1 VVLAVTDI
9 LALNKNMSKQK
20 ILFLFFFLS
29 GFSVVAQKNKKQEL
43 VIVGGKALTH
53 EDSVKITQL
62 FYSGLREKVVQNQTL
77 AVDYF
82 NQILQIDPANHN
94 ALYELALIYYKK
106 GDLTQ
111 AKDFAQKA
119 VTVKTD
125 NEWYWL
131 LNANIYQQQQDF
143 TLLDYALNELI
154 KLAPDKV
161 EYQFDKANALFM
173 MGKPDES
180 LSLYN
185 KLEQKVGLT
194 DQVLQGRQRIYL
206 KKGNIEKASADL
218 EQLIKNNPTDVRYY
232 LFLGD
237 LYFSN
242 HMSDKALS
250 VYQKAKELDENNPF
264 TRIAIAQIL
273 ESQKKPEQAF
283 EEIKAAFKQESLNI
297 DQKVKTIIKYFDA
310 FPDPVALKRAEEL
323 SLILTQVHPT
333 DPKSFSLY
341 GDVLYQKS
349 DYKLAQIQYEKAL
362 ALNKNIYAIWDQL
375 LRIQLFLNDSK
386 TLIAKGEEAL
396 SYFPNQYALYFYT
409 GFGYLQN
416 GNAKQAISYFNNA
429 LNFDID
435 NPSLKAQIFSGLGD
449 AYQAE
454 KRYKESVTAYE
465 QALSI
470 EPKNTYTLNNY
481 AYYLSLRN
489 EDLAKAEKMSD
500 LSNQLEPNNAAF
512 QDTYAWILFK
522 LKKYDVAKDWMQK
535 AIKNNPNSATQF
547 EHLGDIYFKQG
558 DVNNAL
564 LNWQIS
570 LQKNSKNE
578 LLQKKINEKK
588 YFD

>member
-1 VVLAVTDI
+1 MVTDI
-9 LALNKNMSKQK
+9 LALNNNMSKQK
-20 ILFLFFFLS
+20 ILFYLFFLS
-29 GFSVVAQKNKKQEL
+29 GFSVLAQKNKTPKQEI
-43 VIVGGKALTH
+43 VIVSGKQLST
-53 EDSVKITQL
+53 EDSNKVTQL

-94 ALYELALIYYKK
+94 AFYELALIYFKK

-111 AKDFAQKA
+111 AKNFAQKA
-119 VTVKTD
+119 VTIKTD

-143 TLLDYALNELI
+143 ILLDYALNELV
-154 KLAPDKV
+154 KLAPDKI

-180 LSLYN
+180 LTLYN

-206 KKGNIEKASADL
+206 KNGNIIKASADL

-242 HMSDKALS
+242 KMIDEALT

-264 TRIAIAQIL
+264 TRVAIAQIL

-297 DQKVKTIIKYFDA
+297 DQKVKIIIKYFDA
-310 FPDPVALKRAEEL
+310 FPNPTALNRAEEL
-323 SLILTQVHPT
+323 SLILTQVHST

-341 GDVLYQKS
+341 GDVLYQKQ
-349 DYKLAQIQYEKAL
+349 DFKLAQIQYEKAL
-362 ALNKNIYAIWDQL
+362 ELNKNIYAIWDQL
-375 LRIQLFLNDSK
+375 LRIQLFLNDGK
-386 TLIAKGEEAL
+386 ILIAKGEEAL

-409 GFGYLQN
+409 GFGYLQE
-416 GNAKQAISYFNNA
+416 GNAKKAISYFNNA

-435 NPSLKAQIFSGLGD
+435 NLGIKAQIFSGLGD
-449 AYQAE
+449 AYQTE
-454 KRYKESVTAYE
+454 KKYKESVIAYE
-465 QALSI
+465 QALAI

-481 AYYLSLRN
+481 AYYLSLRD

-500 LSNQLEPNNAAF
+500 LSNRLEPNNAAF
-512 QDTYAWILFK
+512 EDTYAWILFK
-522 LKKYDVAKDWMQK
+522 LKKYDAAKDWMQK

-547 EHLGDIYFKQG
+547 EHLGDIFFKQG

-564 LNWQIS
+564 INWKKS
-570 LQKNSKNE
+570 LQINSKND

-588 YFD
+588 YIE

>member
-1 VVLAVTDI
+1 M
-9 LALNKNMSKQK
+9 NKQK
-20 ILFLFFFLS
+20 ILFFLFLLS
-29 GFSVVAQKNKKQEL
+29 GFSVFAQKNKNPKQQL
-43 VIVGGKALTH
+43 VIVSGKVLTP
-53 EDSVKITQL
+53 EDSNKVTQL

-77 AVDYF
+77 AIDYF

-94 ALYELALIYYKK
+94 AFYELGMIYFKK

-119 VTVKTD
+119 VTIKTD

-143 TLLDYALNELI
+143 LLLDYALGELI

-173 MGKPDES
+173 MGKPEEA
-180 LSLYN
+180 LTLYN

-194 DQVLQGRQRIYL
+194 DQVLQGRQRIFL
-206 KKGNIEKASADL
+206 KKGNITKASADL

-242 HMSDKALS
+242 QMTDEALT

-273 ESQKKPEQAF
+273 ESQKKPEQAYD
-283 EEIKAAFKQESLNI
+283 EIKAAFKQESLNI
-297 DQKVKTIIKYFDA
+297 DQKVKIIIKYFDA
-310 FPDPVALKRAEEL
+310 FPNPIALNKAEEL

-341 GDVLYQKS
+341 GDVLYQKQ
-349 DYKLAQIQYEKAL
+349 DYKLAQTQYEKAL

-375 LRIQLFLNDSK
+375 LRIQLFLNDGK
-386 TLIAKGEEAL
+386 VLIAKGEEAL

-409 GFGYLQN
+409 GFGYLQE
-416 GNAKQAISYFNNA
+416 GNAKKAISYFNNA

-435 NPSLKAQIFSGLGD
+435 NLGIKAQIYSGLGD
-449 AYQAE
+449 AYQTE
-454 KRYKESVTAYE
+454 KRYKESVTAFE

-522 LKKYDVAKDWMQK
+522 IKKYDVAKDWMQK
-535 AIKNNPNSATQF
+535 AIINNPNSATQF
-547 EHLGDIYFKQG
+547 EHLGDIFFKKG
-558 DVNNAL
+558 DVNSAL
-564 LNWQIS
+564 LYWKKS
-570 LQKNSKNE
+570 LQINSNNE

-588 YFD
+588 YIE

>member
-1 VVLAVTDI
+1 M
-9 LALNKNMSKQK
+9 NKQK

-29 GFSVVAQKNKKQEL
+29 GFSGFAQKNKNPKQEL
-43 VIVGGKALTH
+43 IIVGGKELTP
-53 EDSVKITQL
+53 EDSNKVTQL

-77 AVDYF
+77 AIDYF
-82 NQILQIDPANHN
+82 NQILQIDPANYN
-94 ALYELALIYYKK
+94 AFYELGMIYFKR

-111 AKDFAQKA
+111 AKEFAQKA
-119 VTVKTD
+119 VTIKTD

-143 TLLDYALNELI
+143 LLLDYVLNELI
-154 KLAPDKV
+154 KLAPKKI

-173 MGKPDES
+173 MGKPDEA
-180 LSLYN
+180 LTLYN
-185 KLEQKVGLT
+185 KLEQQVGLT
-194 DQVLQGRQRIYL
+194 DPVLQGRQRIYL
-206 KKGNIEKASADL
+206 KKGNISKASADL

-242 HMSDKALS
+242 HMTVEALS

-264 TRIAIAQIL
+264 TSIAIAQIL
-273 ESQKKPEQAF
+273 ESQKKPEQAY

-297 DQKVKTIIKYFDA
+297 DQKVKIIIKYFDA
-310 FPDPVALKRAEEL
+310 FPNPVAFSKAEEL
-323 SLILTQVHPT
+323 SLILTQVHTT

-341 GDVLYQKS
+341 GDVLYQKQ

-375 LRIQLFLNDSK
+375 LRIQLFLNDGK
-386 TLIAKGEEAL
+386 ILITKGEEAL

-409 GFGYLQN
+409 GFGYLQE

-429 LNFDID
+429 LNFDI
-435 NPSLKAQIFSGLGD
+435 NNLGIKAQIFSGLGD

-454 KRYKESVTAYE
+454 NKYKESVIAYE

-489 EDLAKAEKMSD
+489 QDLVKAEKMSN

-522 LKKYDVAKDWMQK
+522 LKKHDAAKDWMQK

-547 EHLGDIYFKQG
+547 EHLGDIFFKLG

-564 LNWQIS
+564 LNWKKS
-570 LQKNSKNE
+570 LQINSKNE

-588 YFD
+588 YFE

>member
-1 VVLAVTDI
+1 
-9 LALNKNMSKQK
+9 MSKQK
-20 ILFLFFFLS
+20 ILFYLFFLS
-29 GFSVVAQKNKKQEL
+29 GFSVLAQKNKTPKQEI
-43 VIVGGKALTH
+43 VIVSGKQLST
-53 EDSVKITQL
+53 EDSNKVTQL

-94 ALYELALIYYKK
+94 AFYELALIYFKK

-111 AKDFAQKA
+111 AKNFAQKA
-119 VTVKTD
+119 VTIKTD

-143 TLLDYALNELI
+143 LLLDYALNELV
-154 KLAPDKV
+154 KLAPDKI

-180 LSLYN
+180 LTLYN

-206 KKGNIEKASADL
+206 KKGNITKASADL
-218 EQLIKNNPTDVRYY
+218 EQLIKNNPSDVRYY

-242 HMSDKALS
+242 QMTDEALT

-273 ESQKKPEQAF
+273 ESQKKPEQAY

-297 DQKVKTIIKYFDA
+297 DQKVKIIIKYFDA
-310 FPDPVALKRAEEL
+310 FPNPTALNRAEEL
-323 SLILTQVHPT
+323 SLILTQVHSI

-341 GDVLYQKS
+341 GDVLYQKQ
-349 DYKLAQIQYEKAL
+349 DYKPAQTQYEKAL
-362 ALNKNIYAIWDQL
+362 ELNKNIYAIWDQL
-375 LRIQLFLNDSK
+375 LRIQLFLNDGK
-386 TLIAKGEEAL
+386 LLIAKGEEAL

-409 GFGYLQN
+409 GFGYLQE
-416 GNAKQAISYFNNA
+416 GNAKKAISYFNNA

-435 NPSLKAQIFSGLGD
+435 NLGIKAQIFSGLGD

-454 KRYKESVTAYE
+454 KKYKESVIAYNE
-465 QALSI
+465 ALII

-512 QDTYAWILFK
+512 EDTYAWILFK
-522 LKKYDVAKDWMQK
+522 LKKYDAAKDWMQK

-547 EHLGDIYFKQG
+547 EHLGDILFKQG

-564 LNWQIS
+564 INWKKS
-570 LQKNSKNE
+570 LQINSNND

-588 YFD
+588 YIE

>member
-1 VVLAVTDI
+1 M
-9 LALNKNMSKQK
+9 NKQK

-29 GFSVVAQKNKKQEL
+29 GFSGFAQKNKKPKQEV
-43 VIVGGKALTH
+43 VIVNGKELTP
-53 EDSVKITQL
+53 EDSNKVTQL
-62 FYSGLREKVVQNQTL
+62 FYAGLREKVVQNQTL
-77 AVDYF
+77 AIDYF
-82 NQILQIDPANHN
+82 NQILQIDPANYN
-94 ALYELALIYYKK
+94 AFYELALIYYKK
-106 GDLTQ
+106 GALTQ
-111 AKDFAQKA
+111 AKEFAQKA
-119 VTVKTD
+119 VTIKTD

-131 LNANIYQQQQDF
+131 LNAHIYEQQQDF
-143 TLLDYALNELI
+143 LLLDYALNELI
-154 KLAPDKV
+154 KLAPKKV

-173 MGKPDES
+173 MGKPDEA
-180 LSLYN
+180 LTLYN
-185 KLEQKVGLT
+185 KLEQQVGLT

-206 KKGNIEKASADL
+206 KKGNITKASADL

-242 HMSDKALS
+242 HMTDEALS

-264 TRIAIAQIL
+264 TSIAIAQIL
-273 ESQKKPEQAF
+273 ESQKKPEQAYD
-283 EEIKAAFKQESLNI
+283 EIKAAFKQESLNI
-297 DQKVKTIIKYFDA
+297 DQKVKIIIKYFDA
-310 FPDPVALKRAEEL
+310 FPDPVALSKAEEL

-341 GDVLYQKS
+341 GDVLYQKQ

-362 ALNKNIYAIWDQL
+362 ALNKNIYAIWNQL
-375 LRIQLFLNDSK
+375 LRIQLFLNDGK
-386 TLIAKGEEAL
+386 ILIAKGEEAL

-409 GFGYLQN
+409 GFGYLQE

-435 NPSLKAQIFSGLGD
+435 NLGIKAQIFSGLGD

-465 QALSI
+465 KSLSI

-489 EDLAKAEKMSD
+489 EDLAKAENMSD
-500 LSNQLEPNNAAF
+500 LSNQLEPDNAAF

-522 LKKYDVAKDWMQK
+522 LKKYAVAKDWMQK
-535 AIKNNPNSATQF
+535 AINNNPNSATQF
-547 EHLGDIYFKQG
+547 EHLGDIFFKLG

-564 LNWQIS
+564 LNWKKS
-570 LQKNSKNE
+570 LQINSKNE